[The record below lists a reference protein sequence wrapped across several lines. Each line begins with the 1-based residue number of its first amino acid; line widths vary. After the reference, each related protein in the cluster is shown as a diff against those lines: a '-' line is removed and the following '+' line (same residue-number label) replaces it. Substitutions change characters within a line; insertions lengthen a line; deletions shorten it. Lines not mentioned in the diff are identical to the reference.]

1 MLFCWNKLNKL
12 PSDEI
17 QQVKTNWIIIS
28 ADKLVA
34 DYLTVDWHW
43 MVKSKKQLRSRLR
56 YAFKDSYIVD
66 GAVDVSSKHQNV
78 LVYVRY
84 L

>member
-1 MLFCWNKLNKL
+1 M
-12 PSDEI
+12 
-17 QQVKTNWIIIS
+17 
-28 ADKLVA
+28 A

-43 MVKSKKQLRSRLR
+43 MVKSNNIFKNRCYFTFTFKKQLRSRSR
-56 YAFKDSYIVD
+56 YAFKESYILIVD

-84 L
+84 K

>member
-1 MLFCWNKLNKL
+1 M
-12 PSDEI
+12 
-17 QQVKTNWIIIS
+17 
-28 ADKLVA
+28 A

-43 MVKSKKQLRSRLR
+43 MVKSDYIYIFKNRCYFTFTFKKQLRSRLR

>member
-1 MLFCWNKLNKL
+1 M
-12 PSDEI
+12 
-17 QQVKTNWIIIS
+17 
-28 ADKLVA
+28 A

-43 MVKSKKQLRSRLR
+43 MVKSDYIFKNRCYFTFTFKKQLRSRLR
-56 YAFKDSYIVD
+56 YAFKESYIVD

>member
-1 MLFCWNKLNKL
+1 M
-12 PSDEI
+12 
-17 QQVKTNWIIIS
+17 
-28 ADKLVA
+28 A

-43 MVKSKKQLRSRLR
+43 MVKSDYIYIFKNRCYFTFTFKKQLRPRLR

-78 LVYVRY
+78 
-84 L
+84 

>member
-1 MLFCWNKLNKL
+1 M
-12 PSDEI
+12 
-17 QQVKTNWIIIS
+17 
-28 ADKLVA
+28 A

-43 MVKSKKQLRSRLR
+43 MVKSDCIFKNRCYFTFTFKKQLRSRLR

-66 GAVDVSSKHQNV
+66 GAEDVSSKHQNV

>member
-1 MLFCWNKLNKL
+1 MLLYIY
-12 PSDEI
+12 I
-17 QQVKTNWIIIS
+17 QEATKIKIG
-28 ADKLVA
+28 
-34 DYLTVDWHW
+34 
-43 MVKSKKQLRSRLR
+43 
-56 YAFKDSYIVD
+56 YAFKESYIVD

>member
-1 MLFCWNKLNKL
+1 M
-12 PSDEI
+12 
-17 QQVKTNWIIIS
+17 
-28 ADKLVA
+28 A

-43 MVKSKKQLRSRLR
+43 MVKSDYIFKNRCSFTFAFKKQPSSRLR
-56 YAFKDSYIVD
+56 YAFKESYIIVD
-66 GAVDVSSKHQNV
+66 GAGDVSSKHQNV